1 MEILTEIEAAE
12 DEILLEE
19 LDWSKVGNDPKE
31 IQVALAVQSD
41 TLNTEIIDFLL
52 QWEEDENVN
61 KSLPDSKRVRD
72 TFEVLDALSQ
82 VDNELEGVD
91 VWITEQIDRLSLVS
105 LTFFRRAVLR
115 HWCYDAF
122 QFCANWQVRQK
133 LDEDIV
139 GRSFSNQIIF
149 WYFCYDI
156 QIQSRL
162 SAIEHESGTLESSY
176 QNLTSIQEMVES
188 LVVGLSISRDDE
200 EILLH
205 HPHEVNLMMNFH
217 FMADFSFEFPA
228 KSF

>member
-105 LTFFRRAVLR
+105 FDSTGATLKRSKRKSVPCLIYSLCLMTSLKLYLLCLLLVDSSSTLR
-115 HWCYDAF
+115 
-122 QFCANWQVRQK
+122 
-133 LDEDIV
+133 
-139 GRSFSNQIIF
+139 FSQDF
-149 WYFCYDI
+149 LP
-156 QIQSRL
+156 L
-162 SAIEHESGTLESSY
+162 S
-176 QNLTSIQEMVES
+176 MK
-188 LVVGLSISRDDE
+188 VGLWN
-200 EILLH
+200 LH
-205 HPHEVNLMMNFH
+205 T
-217 FMADFSFEFPA
+217 
-228 KSF
+228 KI

>member
-61 KSLPDSKRVRD
+61 KTLPDSKRVRD

-105 LTFFRRAVLR
+105 FTSVDTVFKRSVKTSKLCSIGSR
-115 HWCYDAF
+115 H
-122 QFCANWQVRQK
+122 
-133 LDEDIV
+133 
-139 GRSFSNQIIF
+139 
-149 WYFCYDI
+149 
-156 QIQSRL
+156 
-162 SAIEHESGTLESSY
+162 
-176 QNLTSIQEMVES
+176 
-188 LVVGLSISRDDE
+188 
-200 EILLH
+200 
-205 HPHEVNLMMNFH
+205 
-217 FMADFSFEFPA
+217 
-228 KSF
+228 

>member
-1 MEILTEIEAAE
+1 MRLVKPMEILTEIEAAE

-105 LTFFRRAVLR
+105 FDSTGATFKRSRR
-115 HWCYDAF
+115 
-122 QFCANWQVRQK
+122 
-133 LDEDIV
+133 
-139 GRSFSNQIIF
+139 
-149 WYFCYDI
+149 
-156 QIQSRL
+156 
-162 SAIEHESGTLESSY
+162 T
-176 QNLTSIQEMVES
+176 
-188 LVVGLSISRDDE
+188 
-200 EILLH
+200 
-205 HPHEVNLMMNFH
+205 
-217 FMADFSFEFPA
+217 
-228 KSF
+228 

>member
-1 MEILTEIEAAE
+1 MEILSEIEAAE

-61 KSLPDSKRVRD
+61 KTLPDSKRVRD

-105 LTFFRRAVLR
+105 FDSIGAVIKHFLGTS
-115 HWCYDAF
+115 
-122 QFCANWQVRQK
+122 K
-133 LDEDIV
+133 LC
-139 GRSFSNQIIF
+139 SII
-149 WYFCYDI
+149 
-156 QIQSRL
+156 
-162 SAIEHESGTLESSY
+162 TLHS
-176 QNLTSIQEMVES
+176 LTSPNLYLKCTRLVTSSSTLRFSQDFLPLNMKVE
-188 LVVGLSISRDDE
+188 LWN
-200 EILLH
+200 LH
-205 HPHEVNLMMNFH
+205 TRI
-217 FMADFSFEFPA
+217 
-228 KSF
+228 